1 MGKFPGAFFVFPE
14 YLAFGPQGFDGGAV
28 LPPRGVELPVE
39 FRDGG
44 IADWFDGD
52 FRDRQ
57 GSGREQIRHRFLIE
71 VCLDLLPTLF
81 VAEGVK
87 EGDIAAVRPD
97 LAGEGGIGGVDGND
111 VPVDHRSYRIKF
123 DRGAGFGSTG
133 GESKCR
139 ASHKQEC
146 TLGL

>member
-1 MGKFPGAFFVFPE
+1 MDKFPGAFFVFPKH
-14 YLAFGPQGFDGGAV
+14 LGFAPQGFEGGAV

-44 IADWFDGD
+44 ISVGFNGD
-52 FRDRQ
+52 FPDAQ
-57 GSGREQIRHRFLIE
+57 GAGREQIRHRFLIE

-97 LAGEGGIGGVDGND
+97 LAGEGGIGGVDGNN
-111 VPVDHRSYRIKF
+111 VPVDHRPYRIKF

-133 GESKCR
+133 GESKCG
-139 ASHKQEC
+139 ASYKQEC
-146 TLGL
+146 KLGL